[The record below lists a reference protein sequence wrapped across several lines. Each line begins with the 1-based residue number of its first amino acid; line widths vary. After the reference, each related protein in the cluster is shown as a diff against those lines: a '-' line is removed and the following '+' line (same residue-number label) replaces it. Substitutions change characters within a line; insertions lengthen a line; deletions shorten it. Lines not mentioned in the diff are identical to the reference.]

1 MDASAKNDVAVGS
14 RPILVTGATGYV
26 GGRLVPLLLAKGYR
40 VRACARNPQR
50 LKNRPWHGHANLE
63 IVAMDALDLASVEQA
78 VSGCAVVYY
87 LIHSM
92 IAGKRGFADAD
103 RTAALNVAAVA
114 AARGAERIIYLGG
127 LGDADHP
134 ELSKHLRS
142 RHEVE
147 TFFRNGAV
155 PVTCLRAA
163 MILGS
168 GSASFEM
175 LRYLVDRLPVMI
187 TPRWVST
194 PCQPIAIRDVLGY
207 LHGCLESPGT
217 IGETF
222 DIGGPEVLSYRD
234 LIRTYAEIAGL
245 MPRIIFPV
253 PVLTP
258 KLSSLWIHLVTPVP
272 SIIARPLAEGLRIPV
287 VCRDNR
293 IRDWVPLPLQPAEE
307 TIRTALDR
315 QPQAE
320 QDACD
325 LPPDTLL
332 PPEWTACG
340 DADYAGGSTLTMGF
354 RIVLEADI
362 DTVWQTVEAIGGEQG
377 YYGNRLLWWA
387 RGALDTFIGGPGLK
401 KTRRHARH
409 LNVDERF
416 HFWRVSQVHR
426 PRRLVLESR
435 MKAPG
440 DALMVFQLTPRA
452 GRTELVLRSIFLPRG
467 LFGLGYWYGLY
478 PAHQWVFRDMLK
490 GIARQSGVRISRG
503 PEMIALEP

>member
-1 MDASAKNDVAVGS
+1 MDTSINNDGTVGS

-40 VRACARNPQR
+40 VRACARNPRR
-50 LKNRPWHGHANLE
+50 LKNRPWHGHANVE
-63 IVAMDALDLASVEQA
+63 IVAMDALDLASVEEA
-78 VSGCAVVYY
+78 VTGCGVVYY

-92 IAGKRGFADAD
+92 IAGKQGFAGAD
-103 RTAALNVAAVA
+103 RTAALNMAAVA
-114 AARGAERIIYLGG
+114 SARNIRRIIYLGG

-134 ELSKHLRS
+134 DLSKHLRS

-147 TFFRNGAV
+147 TILAAGSV

-207 LHGCLESPGT
+207 LIGCLASLET

-234 LIRTYAEIAGL
+234 LIHAYADIAGL
-245 MPRIIFPV
+245 VPRIILPV

-258 KLSSLWIHLVTPVP
+258 RLSSLWIHLVTPVP
-272 SIIARPLAEGLRIPV
+272 AVIARPLAEGLSIPV

-293 IRDWVPLPLQPAEE
+293 IRDIIPLALQRAEA
-307 TIRTALDR
+307 TMRLALDR

-325 LPPDTLL
+325 LSPGTLL
-332 PPEWTACG
+332 PPEWIACG
-340 DADYAGGSTLTMGF
+340 DADYAGGTTLTMGF
-354 RIVLEADI
+354 RIRLAADI
-362 DTVWQTVEAIGGEQG
+362 ETVWRTVESIGGVHG
-377 YYGNRLLWWA
+377 YYANRLLWWA
-387 RGALDTFIGGPGLK
+387 RGALDAFVGGPGLEK
-401 KTRRHARH
+401 RRRHAWH
-409 LNVDERF
+409 LDADEHF

-440 DALMVFQLTPRA
+440 GALLVFQVTPRTDH
-452 GRTELVLRSIFLPRG
+452 TELMLQSVFLSRG
-467 LFGLGYWYGLY
+467 LLGLAYWYGLY
-478 PAHQWVFRDMLK
+478 PAHQWVFRGMLK
-490 GIARQSGVRISRG
+490 GIARQSGANVLFG
-503 PEMIALEP
+503 PEMIPVEQ